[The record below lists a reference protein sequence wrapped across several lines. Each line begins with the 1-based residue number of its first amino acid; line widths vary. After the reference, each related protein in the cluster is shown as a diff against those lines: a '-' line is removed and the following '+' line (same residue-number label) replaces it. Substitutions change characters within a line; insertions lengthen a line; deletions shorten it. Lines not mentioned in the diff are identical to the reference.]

1 MKTLY
6 LDCFSGISGDMTVGT
21 LRDLGVEEAV
31 FHKAVSALG
40 LNAEFTAH
48 FQRGSRQGI
57 SGWKFEVTLHP
68 HFQAV
73 DPKASL
79 LLTTPGHVHG
89 RSFRTIRSLIE
100 ASALS
105 PFIKKHAV
113 GTFSRIAVA
122 EGRIHGQPPEEV
134 AFHEV
139 GAVDSLVDIVAACA
153 GFEAIG
159 ADQILASRLVEGNG
173 WVDCAH
179 GRFPLPAPA
188 TLEILHG
195 LPLRQIDEPRELITP
210 TGAALVAEFATGFGP
225 LPEMRVEKTGYGLA
239 TRDSAPR
246 PNVLRTVLGQSLDS
260 HNADTDEVIQIECN
274 LDDSTPE
281 LAGAAME
288 RLLAAGALDVFFTAA
303 QMKKN
308 RPGVTISVI
317 APIPNKEA
325 IAHVLLRESSS
336 IGVRMHEC
344 ERRTL
349 ERKTCVVETQWGPVK
364 GKVCWGHGV
373 EPRFSPEYD
382 SAKQIHDEHDIPMSR
397 IYQEAARVYG
407 AKSTS
412 KDD

>member
-6 LDCFSGISGDMTVGT
+6 FDVFAGVSGDMCIGAFIDAGCPVDELRALLSQLELPGFDLQSETVRRGALSGT
-21 LRDLGVEEAV
+21 KAHVIVEEEHHV
-31 FHKAVSALG
+31 HRSLG
-40 LNAEFTAH
+40 DVLTIVDKIAWPGNVRQRIEDTFTALA
-48 FQRGSRQGI
+48 
-57 SGWKFEVTLHP
+57 K
-68 HFQAV
+68 
-73 DPKASL
+73 
-79 LLTTPGHVHG
+79 
-89 RSFRTIRSLIE
+89 
-100 ASALS
+100 
-105 PFIKKHAV
+105 
-113 GTFSRIAVA
+113 A
-122 EGRIHGQPPEEV
+122 EGKIHDKPYDQIH
-134 AFHEV
+134 FHEV
-139 GAVDSLVDIVAACA
+139 GSYDAILDISGALLALHILGVEACA
-153 GFEAIG
+153 CSKVHVGEGLLTGTRHGTIPLPPPASADLLQGFE
-159 ADQILASRLVEGNG
+159 LFST
-173 WVDCAH
+173 
-179 GRFPLPAPA
+179 GRNI
-188 TLEILHG
+188 EMV
-195 LPLRQIDEPRELITP
+195 TP
-210 TGAALVAEFATGFGP
+210 TGAAL
-225 LPEMRVEKTGYGLA
+225 LKTLAGGSSPMPGMKIDAIGYGA
-239 TRDSAPR
+239 GSRDPKDLPGLLRVFIGETAPGGADR
-246 PNVLRTVLGQSLDS
+246 VAVIEANIDDMNPEFFEPLFESLFK
-260 HNADTDEVIQIECN
+260 Q
-274 LDDSTPE
+274 
-281 LAGAAME
+281 
-288 RLLAAGALDVFFTAA
+288 GALDVALSPV